1 MCYTLVM
8 PSETFTRA
16 IVKVQQLPD
25 ADQERIGRELSE
37 HVDDLCTLRA
47 DIEQGLRSL
56 DAGLGK
62 DGLASKKWRGICLA

>member
-1 MCYTLVM
+1 M

-16 IVKVQQLPD
+16 IVKAQQLPD

-47 DIEQGLRSL
+47 DIKQGLRSL
-56 DAGLGK
+56 DAGGK
-62 DGLASKKWRGICLA
+62 GLEIEDVIARGRAE